1 MKIKVKA
8 AVGVRVPRE
17 DNPRRYIDETNAAE
31 VERSAYYLRR
41 INDGDLLIVNE
52 KSATKAGKAE
62 VSDGKS

>member
-17 DNPRRYIDETNAAE
+17 DNPRRYIETGVAE
-31 VERSAYYLRR
+31 VDDSAYYLRR
-41 INDGDLLIVNE
+41 IADGDLLIVSE
-52 KSATKAGKAE
+52 KTVTKAVKAE